1 MGFLQYLGLDEL
13 ADSVNELTTG
23 FEELRDEIVTSVIGP
38 TEDLKNTIGEITGS
52 ITSGEPI
59 STDVADAPLDDA
71 SSN

>member
-1 MGFLQYLGLDEL
+1 MGLLQYLGLDDL

-38 TEDLKNTIGEITGS
+38 GEELKSTISDITGS

-59 STDVADAPLDDA
+59 SPNAADTPIDETP
-71 SSN
+71 SN